1 MTISNLV
8 RYTLNMKNWT
18 PKEIKDL
25 REKKYKLSQPAFG
38 NLLGVTGNYIYLL
51 EKGVKTPSK
60 TLRLLLDCVERQLSE
75 IRRSGKENE
84 KGKESDKKHGKRHL

>member
-1 MTISNLV
+1 
-8 RYTLNMKNWT
+8 MKNWT
-18 PKEIKDL
+18 PKDIKTL
-25 REKKYKLSQPAFG
+25 REKKALSQPAFG

-60 TLRLLLDCVERQLSE
+60 TLRFLLDCIERQLSG
-75 IRRSGKENE
+75 IRRGGKENE

>member
-1 MTISNLV
+1 MTSSNIV
-8 RYTLNMKNWT
+8 RYNFNMKNWT
-18 PKEIKDL
+18 PKEIKNL
-25 REKKYKLSQPAFG
+25 REKHNLSQPAFG

-60 TLRLLLDCVERQLSE
+60 TLRLLLDCVERQF
-75 IRRSGKENE
+75 KENE